1 MIAGASDLTF
11 TYEGTERP
19 AIHPVSLSLEAGR
32 IHAVTGP
39 NGAGK
44 TTLARVLSGLA
55 PSVFGGRL
63 GGRGEVMGSPLPLLG
78 GPPPAGGILTD
89 SSVAQL
95 TGIRSTVAGEIG
107 ISLEN
112 RGWPPGRIRR
122 RVGHLLASLDLEGVA
137 QRSPM
142 TLSGGELQRVLVAGA
157 IAHEPGVL
165 IMDDPMLHL
174 DPGALCGLRSLLMR
188 QAEHGRAVVF
198 TSASEAEARSLGA
211 GEFTGLPLE
220 DRPEEAGV
228 EETDLA
234 PGGTEPVLLAMH
246 DVSFAY
252 PRGAAAAHGLNI
264 RIRRGEVV
272 GLVGRNGSGKTT
284 LARLALGLLQPDTGR
299 IEVCGRDRHDRPAS
313 EVATDIGLV
322 FQNPQDQLF
331 KNSVLSEASFG
342 PRLRGAGR
350 EEARRR
356 AEAALRATG
365 LVERR
370 GANPRDLS
378 WSERRLLSLAS
389 MLAAEPP
396 LLILDEPTAGL
407 DPRQRSLVHRAM
419 RLWAGRGGGVLAI
432 THDLTW
438 AGLACDSFV
447 RMERGKLGVAE
458 KVEREGSGG

>member
-1 MIAGASDLTF
+1 MITEVSGLTF
-11 TYEGTERP
+11 TYQGTDRP
-19 AIHPVSLSLEAGR
+19 ASPPVSLSLEAGR
-32 IHAVTGP
+32 VHAITGP

-44 TTLARVLSGLA
+44 TTLLRVLSGLA
-55 PSVFGGRL
+55 PSVFGGRV
-63 GGRGEVMGSPLPLLG
+63 GGRGQVMGSSLPLLG
-78 GPPPAGGILTD
+78 GPPPGAGILTD
-89 SSVAQL
+89 SALAQL
-95 TGIRSTVAGEIG
+95 TGVRSTVAGEIG

-112 RGWPPGRIRR
+112 RGWPPSQIRR
-122 RVGHLLASLDLEGVA
+122 RVEHLLASLELEAVA
-137 QRSPM
+137 ERSPM

-157 IAHEPGVL
+157 IAHEPVVL

-174 DPGALCGLRSLLMR
+174 DPGTLSGLRSLLVR
-188 QAEHGRAVVF
+188 EAEYGRAVVF
-198 TSASEAEARSLGA
+198 TSSSEEEARSLGA
-211 GEFTGLPLE
+211 GELTGLALE

-228 EETDLA
+228 EESDLA

-246 DVSFAY
+246 GVSFAY
-252 PRGAAAAHGLNI
+252 PRGAAAVHGLNI
-264 RIRRGEVV
+264 RICRGEVI

-299 IEVCGRDRHDRPAS
+299 IEVCGRDRHERQAS
-313 EVATDIGLV
+313 DVATDIGLV

-331 KNSVLSEASFG
+331 NNSVLSEASFG
-342 PRLRGAGR
+342 SRLRGAGR

-407 DPRQRSLVHRAM
+407 DPRQKTLVRRAM

-438 AGLACDSFV
+438 AAVACDSILP
-447 RMERGKLGVAE
+447 MEKGELGVVG
-458 KVEREGSGG
+458 KVGRDGPVG